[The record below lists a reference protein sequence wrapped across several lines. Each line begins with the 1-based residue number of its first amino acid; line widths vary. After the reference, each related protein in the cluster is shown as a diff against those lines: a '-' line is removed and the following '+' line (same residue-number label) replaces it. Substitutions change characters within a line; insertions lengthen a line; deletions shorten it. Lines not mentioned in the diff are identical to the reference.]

1 MALSDI
7 LIVGAG
13 HAGFHLAAALRQA
26 GYSGRVRLIGDEPG
40 LPYQRPPLSKAYLAP
55 DACDEMIEQRPQA
68 FFADNRIELVTPNS
82 VMAIDRVGSAVELAG
97 GQRIGYDHLVLATG
111 ARNRQLAVPGA
122 DLTGIFY
129 LRTTEDARC
138 LRARLETCRQI
149 VVIGAG
155 FIGLEFAATA
165 AKRGAR
171 VTIIEQAERVMARA
185 VSPEMSACFERLHR
199 SWGTEFMFG
208 SGVAEITGRDG
219 AVATVETSD
228 GHSIPADL
236 VLVGI
241 GVVPN
246 AELAAAAGLPTDNG
260 ILVDATMA
268 TADPHVS
275 SIGDC
280 ASHPNPFAGRSI
292 RLESVQNASDQ
303 ARLLAA
309 RLTGQACAPY
319 AAVPWFWS
327 DQGPAKLQIAGIAA
341 PGDES
346 VLRGDPD
353 EGAFSVFRF
362 RGDRLTAVES
372 LERPGDHMAG
382 RQMLAR
388 NIPITAEEAAD
399 PAFDLKVLLK
409 VLPAAAE

>member
-129 LRTTEDARC
+129 LRTAEDARC

-275 SIGDC
+275 AIGDC

-362 RGDRLTAVES
+362 RGGRLTAVES
-372 LERPGDHMAG
+372 LERPGDHMGG

-409 VLPAAAE
+409 ALPAAAE